1 MSPKLKDSL
10 FICIVLVLAMS
21 TYSCGNSDPQVVS
34 ESSRDNPADGKLTNL
49 LMSSA
54 SNVSDLEDLLNDS
67 DESISLVVEGAEP
80 ISERILPVNSKI
92 IEAERVLKIPTNTE
106 AEVALQNLEESTVE
120 HRRSI
125 EELRK
130 INANK
135 DTTIASL
142 SSINDELLAEVRRL
156 KGMPA
161 REAKIMS
168 SPAEL
173 LASEEVV
180 DPGLHSEINN
190 LKNSLFLKSNEIKD
204 LRYRNDSLEARISS
218 LENSPKTKI
227 FLADPELNSQ
237 ETRFSQNYERV
248 SNGSFLG
255 TCSINFD
262 AVVTSYNGKS
272 KEAFYTEFF
281 VLNTS
286 LDSILSAGNLNLSEF
301 SALES
306 FSELWARSRKNSF
319 LYPKLQ
325 KNIRTLLLSE
335 VEKGNGRRVRTDING
350 SASISGINKGNYFII
365 GTATLGK
372 IGVTWNVPIVLDQGV
387 NKVSLT
393 LANASW
399 SM

>member
-34 ESSRDNPADGKLTNL
+34 ESSRDNPADGKVTNL

-180 DPGLHSEINN
+180 DPGLHSEISN

-281 VLNTS
+281 VLNTN

>member
-34 ESSRDNPADGKLTNL
+34 ESSRDNPADRKVTNL

-80 ISERILPVNSKI
+80 ISERILPVNFKI
-92 IEAERVLKIPTNTE
+92 IEAEEVLEIPTNTE
-106 AEVALQNLEESTVE
+106 AEVALQNLEESTIE

-161 REAKIMS
+161 REAKIIS

-237 ETRFSQNYERV
+237 ENRFSQNYERV
-248 SNGSFLG
+248 SKGSFLG

-281 VLNTS
+281 VLNTN

-365 GTATLGK
+365 GTAALGK

>member
-180 DPGLHSEINN
+180 DPGLHSEISN

>member
-1 MSPKLKDSL
+1 MSQKLKDSL
-10 FICIVLVLAMS
+10 FTCVVLVFVMS
-21 TYSCGNSDPQVVS
+21 ICSCGTAEQQVQTENTQ
-34 ESSRDNPADGKLTNL
+34 ESSNDSEVTNL
-49 LMSSA
+49 LLSSPD
-54 SNVSDLEDLLNDS
+54 NVSDLEDLLNDS
-67 DESISLVVEGAEP
+67 NKSISLVVEGAEP
-80 ISERILPVNSKI
+80 SFTTPLPVSSPGI
-92 IEAERVLKIPTNTE
+92 DAGRVLDTVANTE
-106 AEVALQNLEESTVE
+106 AEVALQNLEESTIE
-120 HRRSI
+120 HQRSI

-156 KGMPA
+156 KGLPA
-161 REAKIMS
+161 RETKIVS
-168 SPAEL
+168 SPSEFI
-173 LASEEVV
+173 SPEEVV
-180 DPGLHSEINN
+180 APGLHSEISN

-227 FLADPELNSQ
+227 FLAEPELNL
-237 ETRFSQNYERV
+237 EENRFAQNYEN
-248 SNGSFLG
+248 SSKSLFTG
-255 TCSINFD
+255 TCSLNFD

-281 VLNTS
+281 VINNNLNA
-286 LDSILSAGNLNLSEF
+286 ILSAGNINLSEF
-301 SALES
+301 SSFES
-306 FSELWARSRKNSF
+306 FSELWAQSRKNSF
-319 LYPKLQ
+319 LYPNLQ

-350 SASISGINKGNYFII
+350 SASISGIQKGNYFII
-365 GTATLGK
+365 GTAALGK